1 MAVTASAPARPALP
15 AWASGAATVTALYA
29 LWIVSVSLDVHA
41 PPWMRTGALFVHLA
55 ALVVGLGSVVV
66 IDWTALRWVMRK
78 CTYDEVRKV
87 AGSVHMLI
95 WSALAV
101 LMLSGAVLNPDT
113 GATITRVKLALVLVL
128 ATNGLH
134 AKALGLRMG
143 AVGDTPSRALLLRAT
158 TIAIVSQVCWWT
170 VMLLGHVNTQG

>member
-1 MAVTASAPARPALP
+1 MSVLTQNPPRAVSA
-15 AWASGAATVTALYA
+15 WVSGAATATALYT
-29 LWIVSVSLDVHA
+29 LWIVSVSIDVHA
-41 PPWMRTGALFVHLA
+41 PSWLRTGALFVHLA

-66 IDWTALRWVMRK
+66 IDWTALRWVMKK
-78 CTYDEVRKV
+78 CSYDEVRKV

-101 LMLSGAVLNPDT
+101 LMVSGAVLNPNTD
-113 GATITRVKLALVLVL
+113 ASITRVKLALVLLL

-143 AVGDTPSRALLLRAT
+143 AIGDMPSRALLLRAT
-158 TIAIVSQVCWWT
+158 TIAVVSQVTWWT
-170 VMLLGHVNTQG
+170 VMLLGHVNTRA